1 MELAVV
7 VFVLIVVGATL
18 AGVVVGGLVVR
29 WRAGRR
35 SQQAARAEE
44 RAAVLKTELDATRR
58 AKRREKNKCDRL
70 QSELADAASE
80 IERLET
86 GLAEAARQVDGQA
99 DDVAVASRKLQE
111 FQTRFSDIVGLE
123 ADIATLRVIA
133 ARVPELER
141 RLAECEANESE
152 VIDLRE
158 RRPH

>member
-1 MELAVV
+1 MELAVA

-18 AGVVVGGLVVR
+18 AGVVAGGLVVR

-35 SQQAARAEE
+35 NQQAARTEE

-58 AKRREKNKCDRL
+58 AKRREKNKSDRL
-70 QSELADAASE
+70 QSELADAATE

-86 GLAEAARQVDGQA
+86 ALAEAARQVDGQA

-141 RLAECEANESE
+141 RLAEYESNDSE